1 MKESNQPAFI
11 SSYLRKSKI
20 ALLSLAFLVLTLIIA
35 SVAIDA
41 QSVFSGQTLEVSPPS
56 QDLSADPG
64 QTIRAV
70 ATVRN
75 MSNKTFPIEVRIED
89 FTATGEEG
97 QVALDSESPY
107 SASNWTKVQPNS
119 FELEPGEE
127 QDVTATISV
136 PRSAAGGHYGSFVF
150 SIVPGK
156 TDKPGEASVAQEVA
170 SLFLL
175 RVNGDVL
182 EKVELSSISTKP
194 FFEYGPIPFEVKFMN
209 TGNVHTKPYG
219 LINISDMFGQRVTD
233 VAVPGSNILP
243 NATRV
248 INAQLDKKFLIGRY
262 TATAIMYYGNNTN
275 EALTAQT
282 SFIVFPWKVALGLLF
297 VLWLMFKFKK
307 RLKKAMKIMFG
318 K

>member
-1 MKESNQPAFI
+1 MKESTQTASI
-11 SSYLRKSKI
+11 SSYLQKSKI
-20 ALLSLAFLVLTLIIA
+20 VIFSLAVTGLVLILAT
-35 SVAIDA
+35 VAIDA
-41 QSVFSGQTLEVSPPS
+41 QNVFSGHSLEVSPPS

-64 QTIRAV
+64 QTVRAV

-75 MSNKTFPIEVRIED
+75 MSNNTLPIEVRIED

-97 QVALDSESPY
+97 QVALDADSPY
-107 SASNWTKVQPNS
+107 SASSWTKVEPDS
-119 FELEPGEE
+119 FELAPGDE
-127 QDVTATISV
+127 QNVTATITV

-156 TDKPGEASVAQEVA
+156 VDAPGDAAVAQEVA

-182 EKVELSSISTKP
+182 EKVELSSISTKR
-194 FFEYGPIPFEVKFMN
+194 FFEYGPIPFDIKFIN

-219 LINISDMFGQRVTD
+219 LINVSDMFGQRVTD
-233 VAVPGSNILP
+233 VTVPGSNILP
-243 NATRV
+243 DATR
-248 INAQLDKKFLIGRY
+248 IIQAQLDKKFMIGRY
-262 TATAIMYYGNNTN
+262 TATAIMYYGTNTS

-282 SFIVFPWKVALGLLF
+282 TFIVFPWKVSIGLL
-297 VLWLMFKFKK
+297 VVVWLLFKMKK
-307 RLKKAMKIMFG
+307 RLKKAMKVMFG